1 MPAYLVTGRSGT
13 GKSAICRELQNQ
25 GYTAY
30 DGDAVPDL
38 AGWENV
44 QTGERIGKQYPG
56 HDHVGKF
63 KWEWDEAVLAKLLDQ
78 PGVVFLCG
86 SANNA
91 LSFMDRFEK
100 VFVLDIDEE
109 EQRRRINSREEH
121 DYGKDQAVQDSI
133 IAYQKETVAL
143 ARQHGATIVDA
154 NGTVKQ
160 VVEDILAN
168 I

>member
-1 MPAYLVTGRSGT
+1 MPAYLITGRSGT
-13 GKSAICRELQNQ
+13 GKSAICTELKKRGIQ
-25 GYTAY
+25 AF
-30 DGDAVPDL
+30 DGDNVPDL

-44 QTGERIGKQYPG
+44 QTGERIGKLYPG

-63 KWEWDEAVLAKLLDQ
+63 KWEWDEQILNKILGE

-100 VFVLDIDEE
+100 VFVLNVAEE
-109 EQRRRINSREEH
+109 EQRRRINSRQEH
-121 DYGKDQAVQDSI
+121 DYGKDSTVQDSI

-143 ARQHGATIVDA
+143 ARERGATIIDA
-154 NGTVKQ
+154 SPDVEQ
-160 VVEDILAN
+160 VVNTILASL
-168 I
+168 